1 MQIGSENVHRVRV
14 LLDEVFG
21 SSNFCSEIT
30 FATTSSAG
38 SPSELRIVPAV
49 TNFLLWYAKNIERH
63 KFRQLYQAKADTRSV
78 DEKYVYLELPDGARR
93 PLTRDERSGIEPIPQ
108 GARTYGLSDLT
119 AQTAGETTIFPVILD
134 DREFRPRKG
143 GWKTNKTGMD
153 RLIAAN
159 RVAITGNTLSYVR
172 YLTTYGT
179 PLSIWPDVGSG
190 RHREA
195 VRCSDEY
202 THPLSGASS

>member
-1 MQIGSENVHRVRV
+1 MTSLLEKERLGGQVQMIYIDPPYGISYNSNFQPRISSRQVRDGSDQHLTREPEQVRAFRDTWQLGVHSYLSYLRDRLLLARELLHESGSLFVQIGSENVHRVRV

-108 GARTYGLSDLT
+108 RAPTDSVT
-119 AQTAGETTIFPVILD
+119 
-134 DREFRPRKG
+134 
-143 GWKTNKTGMD
+143 
-153 RLIAAN
+153 
-159 RVAITGNTLSYVR
+159 
-172 YLTTYGT
+172 
-179 PLSIWPDVGSG
+179 
-190 RHREA
+190 
-195 VRCSDEY
+195 
-202 THPLSGASS
+202 